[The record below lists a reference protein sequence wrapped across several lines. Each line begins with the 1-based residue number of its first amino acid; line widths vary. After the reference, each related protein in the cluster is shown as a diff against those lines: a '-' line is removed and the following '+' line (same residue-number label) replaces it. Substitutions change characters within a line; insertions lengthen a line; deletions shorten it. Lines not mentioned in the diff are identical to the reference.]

1 METATN
7 KREDILEAALVLFA
21 ERGFDATTI
30 PMIATKANV
39 GAGTIYRY
47 FVNKETL
54 MNQLFRE
61 YVTRFLE
68 TLRNGYPD
76 NGTCRQQFSHIFN
89 SMVRFT
95 LDNEHA
101 LYFIKTHNRPRVLDE
116 ESLALYQELLD
127 FTRDF
132 FEEGI
137 EMGKIRRMPANALI
151 AIVFGAFIQLH
162 QLVREGAVEE
172 TIELLRDYEESC
184 WDAVR
189 AHE

>member
-7 KREDILEAALVLFA
+7 KRKDILEAALMLFA
-21 ERGFDATTI
+21 ERGYDATTI
-30 PMIATKANV
+30 PMIASKANV

-61 YVTRFLE
+61 YVTLFLE
-68 TLRNGYPD
+68 TLRTGYP
-76 NGTCRQQFSHIFN
+76 NEGTCRQQFSHIFN

-116 ESLALYQELLD
+116 ESVALYQELLD
-127 FTRDF
+127 FTRDY
-132 FEEGI
+132 FEA
-137 EMGKIRRMPANALI
+137 GKKTGEIRKMPANALI

-162 QLVREGAVEE
+162 QLVREGAVDE
-172 TIELLRDYEESC
+172 TAQLLRDYEESC

-189 AHE
+189 AH